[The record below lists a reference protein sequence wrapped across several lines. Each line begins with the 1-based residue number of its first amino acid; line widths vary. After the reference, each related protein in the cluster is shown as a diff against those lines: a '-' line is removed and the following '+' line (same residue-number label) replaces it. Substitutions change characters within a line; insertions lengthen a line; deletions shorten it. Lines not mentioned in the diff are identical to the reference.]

1 VAELTHTHTHNRF
14 TAGLTRPVIGYYET
28 EEEWRLTILQ
38 MIDDNYEDNDVS
50 FRSADIDHKCSM
62 SNDRQVTMTIRSNNT
77 ELGW

>member
-1 VAELTHTHTHNRF
+1 MTSGWADTTSNR
-14 TAGLTRPVIGYYET
+14 LPYYET

-77 ELGW
+77 ELGWWSV